1 MHMIARV
8 DGALNEDDIMEPD
21 CYIIIYPNSS
31 IEQYYIGNL
40 IELNREWAGPYGHRV
55 SVEMNINPD
64 DDAMDMVAQALTRA
78 RMQRQEKIV
87 NVEEKNEQDEGEKMS
102 LKIKKDITVSI
113 EELEQ
118 MDLDYEIES
127 IEIILDSD
135 EIEEWIENYGLVPF
149 KYDNNDGILSVSIT
163 HSIIEFKPAALLISN
178 GSDISIPYNFI
189 ENVNLVYY
197 K

>member
-40 IELNREWAGPYGHRV
+40 IELNREWAGPYAHRV

-87 NVEEKNEQDEGEKMS
+87 NVEEKTNKT
-102 LKIKKDITVSI
+102 KVKK
-113 EELEQ
+113 
-118 MDLDYEIES
+118 
-127 IEIILDSD
+127 
-135 EIEEWIENYGLVPF
+135 
-149 KYDNNDGILSVSIT
+149 
-163 HSIIEFKPAALLISN
+163 
-178 GSDISIPYNFI
+178 
-189 ENVNLVYY
+189 
-197 K
+197 

>member
-1 MHMIARV
+1 
-8 DGALNEDDIMEPD
+8 
-21 CYIIIYPNSS
+21 
-31 IEQYYIGNL
+31 
-40 IELNREWAGPYGHRV
+40 
-55 SVEMNINPD
+55 
-64 DDAMDMVAQALTRA
+64 
-78 RMQRQEKIV
+78 
-87 NVEEKNEQDEGEKMS
+87 MS

-135 EIEEWIENYGLVPF
+135 EIEEWIENYGLAPF